1 MTNLIKW
8 EQIKYKNNPKLS
20 DGETTIESVMTQ
32 ALGEP
37 VKLSGGEWNHIKF
50 RTLQRDRAMW
60 STEDYRFIGI
70 QMSVEWGYRFGE
82 RETTRIMVKDGM
94 IDLDALKT
102 KYLKMKEIADDLEI
116 QKHDNAVFMQS
127 KEDFYN
133 RVVKELGYKDLSS
146 PDAPLEN
153 HIYITAET
161 PNSLKISGY
170 INARQHANI
179 EKLLGEKKVL
189 IELPNISETQIRI
202 LFAIFK
208 GENPEY

>member
-8 EQIKYKNNPKLS
+8 EQIKYQHNSKLS
-20 DGETTIESVMTQ
+20 DGEATIESVMTQ